1 MKQLVNLGKVLNKK
15 AQREISGGCSCGG
28 NPCDNYNGPIRVTCE
43 QYFNLPPQFQMCVM
57 VSVEC
62 FPL

>member
-1 MKQLVNLGKVLNKK
+1 MKQLSSLGKALNKK
-15 AQREISGGCSCGG
+15 AQQEIIAGCPCG
-28 NPCDNYNGPIRVTCE
+28 NPCDNYNGPIQVTCE

-62 FPL
+62 FPQ